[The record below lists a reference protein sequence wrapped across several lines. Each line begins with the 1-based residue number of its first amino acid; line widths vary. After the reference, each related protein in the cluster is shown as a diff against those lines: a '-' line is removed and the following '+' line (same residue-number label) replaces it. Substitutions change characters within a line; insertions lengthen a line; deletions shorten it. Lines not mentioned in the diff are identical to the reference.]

1 MTTRKKTGPR
11 PIQTPLRQ
19 WINEQGGGD
28 YEALAR
34 AAECRPS
41 SIEALA
47 AGTRRPGILLAQ
59 RLQRVT
65 GLSLDLLLQER
76 RPQRTER
83 QSVATCKKSLDSG
96 EGRG

>member
-1 MTTRKKTGPR
+1 MTPRKKSGPK

-19 WINEQGGGD
+19 WLDSQGGGD
-28 YEALAR
+28 YGALAS
-34 AAECRPS
+34 ASGCRPS
-41 SIEALA
+41 SIAQIC

-65 GLSLDLLLQER
+65 GLSMDLLLQER
-76 RPQRTER
+76 RPQRIVR
-83 QSVATCKKSLDSG
+83 VCNKSLDSG